1 MKTLMESILQGYG
14 SLVTVREGESARTF
28 RALVQPVTEKGWQAT
43 RKVIET
49 LGKIQKG
56 QYVYIGPADVELR
69 AGQRLEVQGEKFLV
83 RRCETR
89 YLADEAV
96 YSEPSKWAC
105 GIFAGGRAQVWDA
118 GGACALG
125 RARGAGRAQ
134 TLALRASGGGDTAL

>member
-56 QYVYIGPADVELR
+56 QLYIGPADVELR
-69 AGQRLEVQGEKFLV
+69 AGQRLETQGEEFLV

-96 YSEPSKWAC
+96 YVWALLVK
-105 GIFAGGRAQVWDA
+105 AGGEAAW
-118 GGACALG
+118 
-125 RARGAGRAQ
+125 
-134 TLALRASGGGDTAL
+134 SS

>member
-83 RRCETR
+83 RRCETQ

-96 YSEPSKWAC
+96 YVWALLVK
-105 GIFAGGRAQVWDA
+105 AGGEAAW
-118 GGACALG
+118 
-125 RARGAGRAQ
+125 
-134 TLALRASGGGDTAL
+134 SS

>member
-69 AGQRLEVQGEKFLV
+69 AGQRLEGQGLS
-83 RRCETR
+83 
-89 YLADEAV
+89 L
-96 YSEPSKWAC
+96 
-105 GIFAGGRAQVWDA
+105 IHI
-118 GGACALG
+118 
-125 RARGAGRAQ
+125 
-134 TLALRASGGGDTAL
+134 

>member
-49 LGKIQKG
+49 LGKD
-56 QYVYIGPADVELR
+56 VYIGPADVELR
-69 AGQRLEVQGEKFLV
+69 AGQRLETQGEEFLV

-96 YSEPSKWAC
+96 YVWALLVK
-105 GIFAGGRAQVWDA
+105 AGGEAAW
-118 GGACALG
+118 
-125 RARGAGRAQ
+125 
-134 TLALRASGGGDTAL
+134 SS